1 MRRGSLLPSK
11 ELLADC
17 LEDHLEAMAEVRAVV
32 PRGGEPT
39 SDTVSRV
46 VRPTRTAH
54 EEAQRYAQ
62 AAAGGLPEEAEGG
75 GSAGEL
81 VDLARPRFR
90 QAAVYSALSEALL
103 RACGGA
109 AKVDAP

>member
-1 MRRGSLLPSK
+1 MVPS
-11 ELLADC
+11 
-17 LEDHLEAMAEVRAVV
+17 
-32 PRGGEPT
+32 GGERT
-39 SDTVSRV
+39 AHTASRV
-46 VRPTRTAH
+46 VRPARSAH

-62 AAAGGLPEEAEGG
+62 AAAGGLPEAADGG

-109 AKVDAP
+109 AKVDAPLP